1 MPALGISKEQQK
13 MMNMMTPI
21 MFALFTWS
29 VASCLGLYIITGT
42 VVQIVQQ
49 MVMNRT
55 PMGQEMHA
63 MAEKRAL
70 KAAEKKR

>member
-1 MPALGISKEQQK
+1 
-13 MMNMMTPI
+13 
-21 MFALFTWS
+21 
-29 VASCLGLYIITGT
+29 VASGLGLYIITGT

-49 MVMNRT
+49 MIMNQT
-55 PMGQEMHA
+55 DMGREMRA